1 MAVRP
6 LPHST
11 RRHSGHSGARGSR
24 QTDAALAPLPAAD
37 CRAALA
43 RLVASPQ
50 LSSAPRLAAFL
61 EFVVDR
67 TLAGHAKSLKAYTIA
82 IGALGRSQDFDP
94 ATDAIV
100 RVEAG
105 RLRRALARYY
115 GADGVADAVIIT
127 LPRGGYVPSF
137 RWRDAQRIREVE
149 DASRVRSAVVAAA
162 ETCFHIERL
171 TQDEALRAAGIEHRQ
186 QLRAHLASLKAN
198 LEALRSIL
206 LRLTPVPAASE

>member
-1 MAVRP
+1 MAARP

-11 RRHSGHSGARGSR
+11 RHNSRHRGARGSR
-24 QTDAALAPLPAAD
+24 DADASPAQLPEAD

-43 RLVASPQ
+43 RLIASPQ
-50 LSSAPRLAAFL
+50 LSPAPRLAAFL

-82 IGALGRSQDFDP
+82 VGALGRSQDFDP

-115 GADGVADAVIIT
+115 AGDGGADAVIIS

-137 RWRDAQRIREVE
+137 RWRDALRVNEVE
-149 DASRVRSAVVAAA
+149 DATRVRYVVVAAT

-171 TQDEALRAAGIEHRQ
+171 TQGEALRAAGAEHRR

-198 LEALRSIL
+198 LEALKSVL
-206 LRLTPVPAASE
+206 LRLTLVPATSD